1 MQAVLLRACG
11 VFACSGGK
19 MQAGTHGRMSDFLRI
34 LHKNNPEISRKYS
47 RKYISFGK
55 TADILFKN
63 LIK

>member
-1 MQAVLLRACG
+1 MQAVLLRAGG

-19 MQAGTHGRMSDFLRI
+19 MQAGRHRKMNDFLRI
-34 LHKNNPEISRKYS
+34 LHKNSFGISQKYS
-47 RKYISFGK
+47 RKYISFEK